1 MELFPAATPPTED
14 MPLAARLR
22 PSKLE
27 EVMGQPHIAGEN
39 GFLARCI
46 KRGQIPSLILWGPP
60 GTGKTT
66 LAEVLAHEV
75 DAPFFRLS
83 AVLSGVKELRAAI
96 SSAENELRLRQ
107 RNRHRP
113 LLFVD
118 EIHRYNKSQQDALLP
133 HIERGTFVLLG
144 ATTENPSFEVNAALL
159 SRARVLAVRPL
170 DAEALSFLLDRALSV
185 PQGLAEYALM
195 LTPDARNSL
204 IESAQGDGRRL
215 LTSLEVAVDFALA
228 ASADDTNPC
237 ITVELSHVEEA
248 VGRKMVLFDKSGEQ
262 HYNVI
267 SALIKSLRG
276 SDPDAALHY
285 LARLLEAGEDPRF
298 ILRRLVIFASE
309 DIGNADPR
317 ALQIAV
323 AAQQAFD
330 FVGLP
335 EGALSIAQA
344 TTFLATCP
352 KSNASYIAIGEARED
367 VRRQPGLEVP
377 LHLTNAPTTLMK
389 KMGYGDGYLY
399 PHDFPGNYVEQS
411 YLPSA
416 LRGRQYYKP
425 TENGLE
431 KTIRERLVRW
441 RQQNP

>member
-1 MELFPAATPPTED
+1 MELFPVTAQPNEN
-14 MPLAARLR
+14 MPLAARMRPTRLR
-22 PSKLE
+22 

-46 KRGQIPSLILWGPP
+46 QRGQIPSLILWGPP

-75 DAPFFRLS
+75 DAPFYRLS

-96 SSAENELRLRQ
+96 ANAEGELRRQ
-107 RNRHRP
+107 PAGHHRP

-159 SRARVLAVRPL
+159 SRARVLVVRPL
-170 DAEALSFLLDRALSV
+170 DSDALSQLLDRALDAPNGV
-185 PQGLAEYALM
+185 AENALR
-195 LTPDARNSL
+195 LSSDARKAL
-204 IESAQGDGRRL
+204 IESAQGDGRKL
-215 LTSLEVAVDFALA
+215 LTSLEVAADFAMAGA
-228 ASADDTNPC
+228 ADHENLRGT
-237 ITVELSHVEEA
+237 IELSHVEDA
-248 VGRKMVLFDKSGEQ
+248 IGRKMVLFDKSGEQ

-317 ALQIAV
+317 ALQVAV

-335 EGALSIAQA
+335 EGALSLAQA

-352 KSNASYIAIGEARED
+352 KSNASYVAIGEARED
-367 VRRQPGLEVP
+367 VRRQPDLEVP
-377 LHLTNAPTTLMK
+377 LHLTNAPTALMK

-399 PHDFPGNYVEQS
+399 PHDFPGNHVEQS
-411 YLPSA
+411 YLPTA
-416 LRGRQYYKP
+416 LRGREYYRP

-431 KTIRERLVRW
+431 KTIRERLMRW
-441 RQQNP
+441 RKSVP

>member
-1 MELFPAATPPTED
+1 MDLFTPAAPPD
-14 MPLAARLR
+14 DSMPLAARLR
-22 PSKLE
+22 PKRLSDI
-27 EVMGQPHIAGEN
+27 VGQPHISGNA
-39 GFLARCI
+39 GFLSRSVA
-46 KRGQIPSLILWGPP
+46 RGQIPSVILWGPP

-66 LAEVLAHEV
+66 LAETLAHEV
-75 DAPFFRLS
+75 AAPFFRLS

-96 SSAENELRLRQ
+96 ASAESEIRASPGG
-107 RNRHRP
+107 RHRP

-133 HIERGTFVLLG
+133 HVERGTFVLIG

-159 SRARVLAVRPL
+159 SRCRVLVVRPL
-170 DAEALSFLLDRALSV
+170 DSDALSRLLDRAMGSTN
-185 PQGLAEYALM
+185 GLAKHALT
-195 LTPDARNSL
+195 LAADARKAL
-204 IESAQGDGRRL
+204 LDSAQGDGRRL
-215 LTSLEVAVDFALA
+215 LTTLEIAADFALA
-228 ASADDTNPC
+228 AAAIVSDGPHP
-237 ITVELSHVEEA
+237 IELAHVEQA

-317 ALQIAV
+317 ALQVAI

-330 FVGLP
+330 FVGMP
-335 EGALSIAQA
+335 EGALCVAQA

-352 KSNASYIAIGEARED
+352 KSNASYIAIGEAQAD
-367 VRRQPGLEVP
+367 VRRHPELEVP

-389 KMGYGDGYLY
+389 KLGYGQGYLY
-399 PHDFPGNYVEQS
+399 PHDHPGNHVQQD
-411 YLPSA
+411 YLPEA
-416 LRGRQYYKP
+416 LRDRRYYRP

-431 KTIRERLVRW
+431 KTIGERLQRW
-441 RQQNP
+441 RTPGR

>member
-1 MELFPAATPPTED
+1 MELFPAPTEEN

-22 PSKLE
+22 PSRLH

-39 GFLARCI
+39 GFLARCVR
-46 KRGQIPSLILWGPP
+46 RGQIPSLILWGPP

-83 AVLSGVKELRAAI
+83 AVLSGVKELRSAI
-96 SSAENELRLRQ
+96 ASAENELRLRQ
-107 RNRHRP
+107 GGRHRP

-170 DAEALSFLLDRALSV
+170 EEEALSLLLDRALSM
-185 PQGLAEYALM
+185 PQGLAEHALAIA
-195 LTPDARNSL
+195 PDARNAL

-215 LTSLEVAVDFALA
+215 LTSLEVAADFALA
-228 ASADDTNPC
+228 GAAHGETNPRQT
-237 ITVELSHVEEA
+237 IDLSHVEEA
-248 VGRKMVLFDKSGEQ
+248 VGRRMVLFDKSGEQ

-317 ALQIAV
+317 ALQVAV

-335 EGALSIAQA
+335 EGALSLAQA

-352 KSNASYIAIGEARED
+352 KSNASYVAINEARED
-367 VRRQPGLEVP
+367 VRRQPDTEIP
-377 LHLTNAPTTLMK
+377 LHLTNAPTPLMK
-389 KMGYGDGYLY
+389 KMGYGEGYLY
-399 PHDFPGNYVEQS
+399 PHDFPGNHVEQN
-411 YLPSA
+411 YLPEK
-416 LRGRQYYKP
+416 LQHRRYYRP
-425 TENGLE
+425 TDNGLE
-431 KTIRERLVRW
+431 KNIGERLSRW
-441 RQQNP
+441 RKSTS